1 MCEGSLILFSFDPPL
16 SFSHPS
22 SWRLNKRHVRGPSR
36 RTGSP
41 EGERECLEGA
51 APPVPAP
58 GAHRLLY
65 CLLDQQL
72 HHWDNG
78 PPALVTGDSN
88 LPDLPVCLIATLPL
102 PSGKPTCRMKMDGV
116 RRKACPGDWMPAPCP
131 PSHWILTPGCPKR
144 PPHRLWRGCSGSS
157 GPLKSLW
164 GRAGW
169 MQGLW
174 AQCPWITLPWR
185 PVFIAGE
192 PQPPLSPCPMYVS

>member
-16 SFSHPS
+16 SFLRPS
-22 SWRLNKRHVRGPSR
+22 SWRLNKRHVGGPSR
-36 RTGSP
+36 CTGSP

-51 APPVPAP
+51 APPVPGP

-116 RRKACPGDWMPAPCP
+116 LRKACPGDWMPAPCP
-131 PSHWILTPGCPKR
+131 R
-144 PPHRLWRGCSGSS
+144 PTGS
-157 GPLKSLW
+157 
-164 GRAGW
+164 
-169 MQGLW
+169 
-174 AQCPWITLPWR
+174 
-185 PVFIAGE
+185 
-192 PQPPLSPCPMYVS
+192 